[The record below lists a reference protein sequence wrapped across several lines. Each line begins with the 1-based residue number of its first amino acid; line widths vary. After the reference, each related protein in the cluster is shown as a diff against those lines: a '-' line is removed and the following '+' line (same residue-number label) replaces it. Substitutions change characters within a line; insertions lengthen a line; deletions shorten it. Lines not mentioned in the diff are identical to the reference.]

1 MSLSTS
7 VVVARVLSSSTAVK
21 HSQNPLKRKRE
32 NDITRAKPIPMAM
45 HKEYHDEEHEHTT
58 PPSWEILNAISYYM
72 DPETLAVASCVSTTW
87 LKCFSSENLWKTI
100 MTARSSQRSSP
111 YEIALEHTEGGVISY
126 KRLVSAVERDAKRRR
141 KGQPEEAVKISLSDL
156 SFIVHVSTKTKKASV
171 YKKGEDLVFGPNDK
185 FQIEV
190 DVSKAGIIAGEDGVR
205 MTWQVMCMGRFFTV
219 ADTTRSLDTKYGW
232 FVEKLEYKDNR
243 KLVGDVKTSFNGDV
257 LEKIGF
263 AIVDSNGWGSLLKG
277 KQNQEKKKNIC
288 SSSVYCFTGYQILR
302 QSNHMDQIDSDVSN
316 GGGKV
321 NEPRVISPGGSKR
334 TKTEEKQNQE
344 GVIDMGQVGRQQAH
358 GEVNMEASISAEDVI
373 RAGGFGAKDDIGSFL
388 PVASDSTDFE
398 ESLRSARDYEEAQ
411 PEVQRPGLGWS
422 KE

>member
-7 VVVARVLSSSTAVK
+7 VVVACVLSTSTAVK
-21 HSQNPLKRKRE
+21 RKRE
-32 NDITRAKPIPMAM
+32 DEIPRDKPMPMAM
-45 HKEYHDEEHEHTT
+45 LKENDEQPP
-58 PPSWEILNAISYYM
+58 PPSWEVLNAISYYM

-100 MTARSSQRSSP
+100 MTARSSQRSCP
-111 YEIALEHTEGGVISY
+111 YEIALEHTEGGIISY

-156 SFIVHVSTKTKKASV
+156 SFIIHVSTRTKKASV
-171 YKKGEDLVFGPNDK
+171 YKKGKDLVFGPNDK

-190 DVSKAGIIAGEDGVR
+190 DVSKAGITAGEDDVR
-205 MTWQVMCMGRFFTV
+205 VTWQIMYKEKFFTV
-219 ADTTRSLDTKYGW
+219 ADTARSLDMKYGW
-232 FVEKLEYKDNR
+232 FVDKLEYKDNR
-243 KLVGDVKTSFNGDV
+243 KLVGDVKTTFKEDV

-263 AIVDSNGWGSLLKG
+263 AIVDSDGWGSLLVDG
-277 KQNQEKKKNIC
+277 FL
-288 SSSVYCFTGYQILR
+288 SSQIFR
-302 QSNHMDQIDSDVSN
+302 QSNHMNQIDSDVDSN
-316 GGGKV
+316 GRNQKIKRQTNHSEIGAGKGK
-321 NEPRVISPGGSKR
+321 EPRVISPGGSK
-334 TKTEEKQNQE
+334 TEEKQSQGVTNQ
-344 GVIDMGQVGRQQAH
+344 IDKGQDGRQQPH
-358 GEVNMEASISAEDVI
+358 GEVNMEASISEEDVI

-411 PEVQRPGLGWS
+411 EEVQRPGLGWP